1 MKQHDWI
8 KVHLM
13 CGVKTNIVTSVEVSG
28 AHANDSPYLKPLLA
42 TTTGNGFQVKELSAD
57 KGYDSFN
64 NRCLV
69 LVKGGIPYIP
79 FREGEKNK
87 PNPSGKSELWKRMFH
102 FYKFKEAEFKQH
114 YHKRSNVETVFSM
127 IKAKFG
133 ERLRSKTKTAQINEV
148 LCKVLCHNICC
159 LIQSIYE
166 LGIEPT
172 FWVE

>member
-1 MKQHDWI
+1 
-8 KVHLM
+8 M

-28 AHANDSPYLKPLLA
+28 RHANDSPFLKPLLHA
-42 TTTGNGFQVKELSAD
+42 TTNSGFQVKELSAD

-69 LVKGGIPYIP
+69 LIKGGMPYIP

-87 PNPSGKSELWKRMFH
+87 PNTSEKGELWKRFYH
-102 FYKFKEAEFKQH
+102 FYKFNEPLFKQH

-127 IKAKFG
+127 MKAKFG
-133 ERLRSKTKTAQINEV
+133 ERLRSKTTVAQTNEV
-148 LCKVLCHNICC
+148 LCKVLSHNLCC
-159 LIQSIYE
+159 VIQSIYE

-172 FWVE
+172 FWTE